1 MELTKAWFVVVALLS
16 QVEVEGH
23 QSAVMSENWEAYGFG
38 VEDSKQD
45 RIVLAM
51 YDRVSE

>member
-23 QSAVMSENWEAYGFG
+23 QSGFMSENWKLVALG
-38 VEDSKQD
+38 
-45 RIVLAM
+45 
-51 YDRVSE
+51 